1 MGRPP
6 TKSTKA
12 LIKAKLTA
20 EAKFYKSNIG
30 REVWLRTQVE
40 RLIDKIDPL
49 ELAAAIGGTIIVY
62 DIIKGTEELIVAVS
76 YWKGFP
82 GSIKWF
88 ETIINK
94 TELDEESKKLIQS
107 IKDTPDF
114 NLYIKSFVIS
124 YMMVKHSGQI
134 ISGVGNVT
142 SFISGMFGLKAI

>member
-40 RLIDKIDPL
+40 RVIDKIDPL